1 MICLAPLRSSRSLGA
16 LQRPLPT
23 VEIVTTCGV
32 RGRRIESALD
42 VGLCGR
48 FSDAGPVSEVP
59 RAVGPAYE
67 TSKGGNRA
75 GGTCDEAALAISN
88 GEPELQSGLV
98 VKEEARARQ
107 GRHLVG
113 THSVATY
120 RSPR

>member
-1 MICLAPLRSSRSLGA
+1 M
-16 LQRPLPT
+16 
-23 VEIVTTCGV
+23 
-32 RGRRIESALD
+32 
-42 VGLCGR
+42 
-48 FSDAGPVSEVP
+48 SEVP

-107 GRHLVG
+107 GRHPACGGIESGFTILDSLG
-113 THSVATY
+113 LRH
-120 RSPR
+120 R